1 MLVSPLLG
9 SAIRDEAA
17 TIVMVEGEIGGAIS
31 DDRMLIAPYHIHH
44 SDDEVFYVLSGRIG
58 FVVGDEE
65 FIASAGDAV
74 LVPPGSVHSWWNAS
88 ELPARYLIA
97 MPKRLDDLINALHT
111 APHSPEQM
119 QKIFADHNSTLL
131 GWTR

>member
-1 MLVSPLLG
+1 MIVSPLLG
-9 SAIRDEAA
+9 SAIRDETA
-17 TIVMVEGEIGGAIS
+17 TIVMVEGEIDGAIG

-44 SDDEVFYVLSGRIG
+44 SDDELFYVLSGRIA
-58 FVVGDEE
+58 FRGDELL
-65 FIASAGDAV
+65 IASEGDAV

-111 APHSPEQM
+111 APHSPEEM
-119 QKIFADHNSTLL
+119 QQIFADHDSTLL